1 MTKTNRLWIVL
12 AGLMGAEAVIAGALS
27 AHAGLS
33 EQAVAWVEKAVQY
46 EFWHALGLLIIA
58 LLSLRDNARLL
69 TLSGTF
75 FTLGVILFCGT
86 LYMKGF
92 WDITPF
98 PMSAP
103 LGGLCFIAGWCVLA
117 FYGLKAKS

>member
-1 MTKTNRLWIVL
+1 MTKTSRLWIVL

-33 EQAVAWVEKAVQY
+33 EQAVLWVDKAVSY
-46 EFWHALGLLIIA
+46 EFWHALALLAVA
-58 LLSLRDNARLL
+58 LLSLRENSRLL
-69 TLSGTF
+69 TLSGVL
-75 FTLGVILFCGT
+75 FTAGVALFCGT

-92 WDITPF
+92 WEITPF

-103 LGGLCFIAGWCVLA
+103 LGGFCLIGGWCVLA
-117 FYGLKAKS
+117 FYGFKAKN